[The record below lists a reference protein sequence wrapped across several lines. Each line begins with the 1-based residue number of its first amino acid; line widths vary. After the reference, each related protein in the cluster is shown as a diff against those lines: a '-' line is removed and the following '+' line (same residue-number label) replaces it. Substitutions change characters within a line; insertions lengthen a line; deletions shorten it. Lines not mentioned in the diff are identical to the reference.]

1 MSPKSGLTSDSAA
14 TTASEIVRARSD
26 AEILDCFDVMVQ
38 LRPHLR
44 REEFVARIR
53 AQFAE
58 GYALA
63 ALRRAGRCVVVAGY
77 RFGTNL
83 AWGRYLYVDDLV
95 TDEHQRSQG
104 AGREIFDWL
113 VQEARAHDCDQFHLD
128 SGVQRLGAHRFYL
141 LKRMDI
147 TSHHFGLK
155 LR

>member
-1 MSPKSGLTSDSAA
+1 MSPVSGVESDCAP
-14 TTASEIVRARSD
+14 TADSTIIRARSD

-44 REEFVARIR
+44 REEFVARVR
-53 AQFAE
+53 VQFTE

-63 ALRRAGRCVVVAGY
+63 ALRRAERCVAVAGY

-95 TDEHQRSQG
+95 TDERQRSTG
-104 AGREIFDWL
+104 AGRELFDWL
-113 VQEARAHDCDQFHLD
+113 VREARAQDCDQFHLD
-128 SGVQRLGAHRFYL
+128 SGVQRVGAHRFYL